1 MEMFKDLIKN
11 LKNISIIKLSNSK
24 IVDFYK
30 RGKWKYIE
38 KINDGNV

>member
-1 MEMFKDLIKN
+1 MEMLNCEMIKRKN

-30 RGKWKYIE
+30 RGK
-38 KINDGNV
+38 